1 MEKYS
6 NFEKRKRFFI
16 NRFQKQIKL

>member
-16 NRFQKQIKL
+16 NRFRKQIKL

>member
-16 NRFQKQIKL
+16 NRFQKKIKL